1 MTTANARTNG
11 NQNGKTKDPVIVVV
25 QLSGGNDFMNTVIPF
40 TEGIYY
46 DNRPLVGIPEDKVL
60 PFTDT
65 LAWHPSA
72 TAFKRIYEQG
82 KMAIV
87 QGVGTE
93 HASRSHFR
101 AMDIWHTCEPETIAT
116 EGWLAKVIRHID
128 PESSNPITAVNM
140 GRGLPRALA
149 APGVTAT
156 SIGDLDNYGL
166 MSGIELQEERD
177 RDLQIFQRMYTP
189 AIGSG
194 LVMDY
199 LSTTGRS
206 VINGADMLAAA
217 PQKYKSTVEYADNPI
232 AKSLRDVARVHT
244 AGLGTRIFYTNHA
257 GYDHHA
263 QEVPGHAKL
272 LTELTVAIEDFM
284 QDLRDHD
291 AADEVNILV
300 FTEFGR
306 RIKDNGSG
314 TDHGTGGGAFL
325 IGENVR
331 GGLYSEYPSLAPADW
346 VFGEDMDFT
355 IDFRSIYSTILNQWM
370 GLDPADIVGGT
381 FEQFNPYTRTMV

>member
-1 MTTANARTNG
+1 MTTTTAQTTG
-11 NQNGKTKDPVIVVV
+11 NTNGKTQDPVLVVV

-72 TAFKRIYEQG
+72 AAFKRIYEQG

-101 AMDIWHTCEPETIAT
+101 AMDIWHTCEPEIIAT
-116 EGWLAKVIRHID
+116 EGWLAKVIREID
-128 PESSNPITAVNM
+128 PNSSNPVTAVNL

-166 MSGIELQEERD
+166 MSGIELKEERD
-177 RDLQIFQRMYTP
+177 RDLQVFQRMYTP

-194 LVMDY
+194 PVMDY

-206 VINGADMLAAA
+206 VITGADMLAEA
-217 PQKYKSTVEYADNPI
+217 PRKYKSTVEYADNPI
-232 AKSLRDVARVHT
+232 AKSLRDVARIHT
-244 AGLGTRIFYTNHA
+244 AGLGTRIFYTNHL

-272 LTELTVAIEDFM
+272 LTELTV
-284 QDLRDHD
+284 
-291 AADEVNILV
+291 
-300 FTEFGR
+300 
-306 RIKDNGSG
+306 
-314 TDHGTGGGAFL
+314 
-325 IGENVR
+325 
-331 GGLYSEYPSLAPADW
+331 
-346 VFGEDMDFT
+346 
-355 IDFRSIYSTILNQWM
+355 
-370 GLDPADIVGGT
+370 
-381 FEQFNPYTRTMV
+381 

>member
-1 MTTANARTNG
+1 MTTV
-11 NQNGKTKDPVIVVV
+11 NQAKNGKTKDPVLVVV

-46 DNRPLVGIPEDKVL
+46 DNRPLVGIAEDKVL
-60 PFTDT
+60 PFTET

-72 TAFKRIYEQG
+72 AGFKRIYEQG
-82 KMAIV
+82 NMAIV
-87 QGVGTE
+87 QGVGLE
-93 HASRSHFR
+93 NASRSHFR
-101 AMDIWHTCEPETIAT
+101 AMDIWHTCEPDTIAT
-116 EGWLAKVIRHID
+116 EGWLAKVIREID
-128 PESSNPITAVNM
+128 PDSSNPITAVNF

-194 LVMDY
+194 LVMNY
-199 LSTTGRS
+199 LSQTGS
-206 VINGADMLAAA
+206 NVLTGADMLAEA
-217 PQKYKSTVEYADNPI
+217 PRQYKSTVEYADNPI

-244 AGLGTRIFYTNHA
+244 AGLGTRIFYTSHG

-263 QEVPGHAKL
+263 QEVPAHARL
-272 LTELTVAIEDFM
+272 LDELTGAIEDFM
-284 QDLRDHD
+284 QDLREHN

-314 TDHGTGGGAFL
+314 TDHGSGGGAFL
-325 IGENVR
+325 IGENVK

-346 VFGEDMDFT
+346 LFGEDMAHT
-355 IDFRSIYSTILNQWM
+355 IDFRSVYSTILNQWM
-370 GLDPADIVGGT
+370 GLDPVDIVGGQY
-381 FEQFNPYTRTMV
+381 EQFNPYTRTMV

>member
-1 MTTANARTNG
+1 MTVQT
-11 NQNGKTKDPVIVVV
+11 NGKTKEPVLVVV

-46 DNRPLVGIPEDKVL
+46 DNPPLVGITEDKSL

-72 TAFKRIYEQG
+72 AAFKRIYEQG
-82 KMAIV
+82 KMAII
-87 QGVGTE
+87 QGIGTE

-101 AMDIWHTCEPETIAT
+101 AMDIWHTCEPEIVAT
-116 EGWLAKVIRHID
+116 EGWLAKVIKEID
-128 PESSNPITAVNM
+128 PDSLNPVTAVNF

-149 APGVTAT
+149 APGVVAT
-156 SIGDLDNYGL
+156 SIGDLDKYGL

-194 LVMDY
+194 QVMNY
-199 LSTTGRS
+199 LSQTGNN
-206 VINGADMLAAA
+206 VLTGADMLAEA
-217 PQKYKSTVEYADNPI
+217 PRKYKSTVEYANNPI
-232 AKSLRDVARVHT
+232 AKALRDVVRVHT

-263 QEVPGHAKL
+263 QEVPTHARL
-272 LTELTVAIEDFM
+272 LTELTDAIEDFM
-284 QDLRDHD
+284 EDLREHD

-325 IGENVR
+325 IGENVK
-331 GGLYSEYPSLAPADW
+331 GGLYSEYPSLAVADW
-346 VFGEDMDFT
+346 KFGEDMDFT

-370 GLDPADIVGGT
+370 GLDPIDIVGGS
-381 FEQFNPYTRTMV
+381 FEQFNPYKKTMV

>member
-1 MTTANARTNG
+1 MTTV
-11 NQNGKTKDPVIVVV
+11 NQAKNGKTKDPVLVVV

-46 DNRPLVGIPEDKVL
+46 DNRPLVGISEDKVL
-60 PFTDT
+60 PLTES

-72 TAFKRIYEQG
+72 AGFKRIYEQG

-87 QGVGTE
+87 QGVGLE
-93 HASRSHFR
+93 NASRSHFR
-101 AMDIWHTCEPETIAT
+101 AMDIWHTCEPDTIAT
-116 EGWLAKVIRHID
+116 EGWLAKVIREID
-128 PESSNPITAVNM
+128 PDSSNPITAVNF

-194 LVMDY
+194 LVMNY
-199 LSTTGRS
+199 LSQTGS
-206 VINGADMLAAA
+206 NVLTGADMLAEA
-217 PQKYKSTVEYADNPI
+217 PRKYKSTVEYADNPI

-263 QEVPGHAKL
+263 QEIPGHARL
-272 LTELTVAIEDFM
+272 LDELTGAIENFM
-284 QDLRDHD
+284 QDLRDHN

-314 TDHGTGGGAFL
+314 TDHGSGGGAFL
-325 IGENVR
+325 IGENVK
-331 GGLYSEYPSLAPADW
+331 GGLYSEYPSLAPSDW
-346 VFGEDMDFT
+346 LFGEDMAHT
-355 IDFRSIYSTILNQWM
+355 IDFRSVYSTILNQWM
-370 GLDPADIVGGT
+370 GIDPVDIVGGQY
-381 FEQFNPYTRTMV
+381 EQFNPYTRTMV

>member
-1 MTTANARTNG
+1 MTTANQAK
-11 NQNGKTKDPVIVVV
+11 NGKTKDPVLVVV

-46 DNRPLVGIPEDKVL
+46 DNRPLVGISEDKVL
-60 PFTDT
+60 PFTET

-72 TAFKRIYEQG
+72 AGFKRIYEQG

-87 QGVGTE
+87 QGVGLE
-93 HASRSHFR
+93 NASRSHFR
-101 AMDIWHTCEPETIAT
+101 AMDIWHTCEPDTIAT
-116 EGWLAKVIRHID
+116 EGWLAKVIREID
-128 PESSNPITAVNM
+128 PDSSNPITAVNF

-194 LVMDY
+194 LVMNY
-199 LSTTGRS
+199 LSQTGRN
-206 VINGADMLAAA
+206 VLTGADMLSEA
-217 PQKYKSTVEYADNPI
+217 PRKYKSTVEYADNPI

-263 QEVPGHAKL
+263 QEVPGHARL
-272 LTELTVAIEDFM
+272 LDELTGAIENFM
-284 QDLRDHD
+284 QDLRDHNT
-291 AADEVNILV
+291 ADEVNILV

-314 TDHGTGGGAFL
+314 TDHGSGGGAFL
-325 IGENVR
+325 IGENVK
-331 GGLYSEYPSLAPADW
+331 GGLYSEYPSLAPSDW
-346 VFGEDMDFT
+346 LFGEDMAHT
-355 IDFRSIYSTILNQWM
+355 IDFRSVYSTILNQWM
-370 GLDPADIVGGT
+370 GIDPVDIVGGQY
-381 FEQFNPYTRTMV
+381 EQFNPYTRTMV

>member
-1 MTTANARTNG
+1 
-11 NQNGKTKDPVIVVV
+11 
-25 QLSGGNDFMNTVIPF
+25 
-40 TEGIYY
+40 
-46 DNRPLVGIPEDKVL
+46 
-60 PFTDT
+60 
-65 LAWHPSA
+65 
-72 TAFKRIYEQG
+72 
-82 KMAIV
+82 
-87 QGVGTE
+87 
-93 HASRSHFR
+93 
-101 AMDIWHTCEPETIAT
+101 MDIWHTCEPETIAT

-128 PESSNPITAVNM
+128 PDSTNPITAVNM

-206 VINGADMLAAA
+206 VITGADMLAVA
-217 PQKYKSTVEYADNPI
+217 PRQYKSTVEYADNPI

-346 VFGEDMDFT
+346 VFGEDMGFT

-370 GLDPADIVGGT
+370 GLDPVDIVGGT

>member
-1 MTTANARTNG
+1 MTTV
-11 NQNGKTKDPVIVVV
+11 NQAKNGKTKDPVLVVV

-46 DNRPLVGIPEDKVL
+46 DNRPLVGISEDKVL
-60 PFTDT
+60 PFTET

-72 TAFKRIYEQG
+72 AGFKRIYEQG

-87 QGVGTE
+87 QGVGLE
-93 HASRSHFR
+93 NASRSHFR
-101 AMDIWHTCEPETIAT
+101 AMDIWHTCEPDTIAT
-116 EGWLAKVIRHID
+116 EGWLAKVIREID
-128 PESSNPITAVNM
+128 PDSSNPITAVNF

-166 MSGIELQEERD
+166 MSSIQLQEERD

-194 LVMDY
+194 LVMNY
-199 LSTTGRS
+199 LSQTGS
-206 VINGADMLAAA
+206 NVLTGADMLAEA
-217 PQKYKSTVEYADNPI
+217 PRKYKSTVEYADNPI

-263 QEVPGHAKL
+263 QEVPAHARL
-272 LTELTVAIEDFM
+272 LDELTGAIENFM
-284 QDLRDHD
+284 QDLRDHN

-314 TDHGTGGGAFL
+314 TDHGSGGGAFL
-325 IGENVR
+325 IGENVK
-331 GGLYSEYPSLAPADW
+331 GGLYSEYPSLAPSDW
-346 VFGEDMDFT
+346 LFGEDMAYT
-355 IDFRSIYSTILNQWM
+355 IDFRSVYSTILNQWM
-370 GLDPADIVGGT
+370 GIDPVDIVGGQY
-381 FEQFNPYTRTMV
+381 EQFNPYTRTVV